1 MHGVDMSTDKP
12 DLFGKIDALL
22 GKRAP
27 DALLDKSLEFEDFP
41 LLTEVV
47 DASDQTVRPEE
58 GERRAQE
65 RRLTD
70 RREQDRRLGDR
81 RQDGRRAGDRRPP
94 GPEPLSSG
102 IGKEAGAE
110 MARMV
115 DAMERRLTDMFIRQ
129 QLRMEEA
136 VRKAIRDE
144 MARHRE
150 EDV

>member
-1 MHGVDMSTDKP
+1 MSTDDP

-27 DALLDKSLEFEDFP
+27 DALLDKGLEFEDFP

-47 DASDQTVRPEE
+47 DPNQETLGE

-65 RRLTD
+65 RRQLD
-70 RREQDRRLGDR
+70 RRELDRRLGDR
-81 RQDGRRAGDRRPP
+81 RLDGRRAGDLRNANP
-94 GPEPLSSG
+94 PLSQPSDMS
-102 IGKEAGAE
+102 AE
-110 MARMV
+110 MERLMV
-115 DAMERRLTDMFIRQ
+115 AMEQRLTDMFIRQ

-144 MARHRE
+144 LDKHKDE
-150 EDV
+150 GQ